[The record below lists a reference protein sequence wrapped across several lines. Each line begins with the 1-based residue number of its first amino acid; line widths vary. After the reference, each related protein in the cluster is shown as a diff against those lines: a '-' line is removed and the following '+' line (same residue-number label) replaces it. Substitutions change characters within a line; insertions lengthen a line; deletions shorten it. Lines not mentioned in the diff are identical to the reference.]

1 MARKMASNT
10 DIIRENDTNVK
21 EIHEQARGK
30 LSLRRGIINF
40 IAEHDAE
47 EEKRRK
53 SQAAGAPALS
63 RAEYLAQKRSEAEW
77 KKRKKQDEGENCP
90 LDADGVH
97 QPVAIFQWEDAP
109 GPIKEGR
116 QIWSRMYCS
125 LAIWTDTHYLELF
138 AYLEPSLLGGARK
151 PTDSLRVLQQLMER
165 IFGYNAGVEKGHTA
179 KKHKNTCM
187 RVSVGEGSGVT

>member
-1 MARKMASNT
+1 MASNT

-63 RAEYLAQKRSEAEW
+63 RAEYPAQKNVQKLTG
-77 KKRKKQDEGENCP
+77 KKEKAGRRRK
-90 LDADGVH
+90 L
-97 QPVAIFQWEDAP
+97 
-109 GPIKEGR
+109 
-116 QIWSRMYCS
+116 SS
-125 LAIWTDTHYLELF
+125 
-138 AYLEPSLLGGARK
+138 
-151 PTDSLRVLQQLMER
+151 
-165 IFGYNAGVEKGHTA
+165 
-179 KKHKNTCM
+179 
-187 RVSVGEGSGVT
+187 

>member
-97 QPVAIFQWEDAP
+97 QPVRISTWVDDRGPLED
-109 GPIKEGR
+109 GGNKWDR
-116 QIWSRMYCS
+116 RYCS
-125 LAIWTDTHYLELF
+125 LDY
-138 AYLEPSLLGGARK
+138 
-151 PTDSLRVLQQLMER
+151 
-165 IFGYNAGVEKGHTA
+165 
-179 KKHKNTCM
+179 
-187 RVSVGEGSGVT
+187 